1 MRPKKRVYARTLTS
15 TARPVHTSGC
25 HPVLRQNITAVIEIA
40 DRFIKFYYNENGYKA
55 SSRCA
60 QFRHDFFSAS
70 ILIHE
75 VVHAIGVI
83 RRGNLIEPSIRIDHP
98 DAEWGYAWEHFV
110 FGCVINPQDRTRSG
124 TYLLMRKAWADTSMA
139 EKAGGKEYCD
149 VPMSYIS
156 QWFQQETWNII
167 AEQGPTAI
175 RVPVANFKIQS
186 SRKYGGWVV
195 STNCLD
201 IKQDIIALHKQWNQ
215 QSRKFNDNALSV
227 SRSSRIFWRFRNTE
241 ALQKSNVPAPLRV
254 P

>member
-1 MRPKKRVYARTLTS
+1 MPLRLATELDCCNRDRGPVYRTL
-15 TARPVHTSGC
+15 
-25 HPVLRQNITAVIEIA
+25 LQQ
-40 DRFIKFYYNENGYKA
+40 NGYKA

-60 QFRHDFFSAS
+60 QVRQDFFFAS

-83 RRGNLIEPSIRIDHP
+83 HRGNLIEPSIRIDHP

-110 FGCVINPQDRTRSG
+110 FGYVINPQDRTRSG
-124 TYLLMRKAWADTSMA
+124 THLLMRKAWADTSMA

-149 VPMSYIS
+149 VPMSYIA

-167 AEQGPTAI
+167 AEQGATAI
-175 RVPVANFKIQS
+175 PLPVANFKIQS

-201 IKQDIIALHKQWNQ
+201 IKQDIIALIN
-215 QSRKFNDNALSV
+215 N
-227 SRSSRIFWRFRNTE
+227 
-241 ALQKSNVPAPLRV
+241 
-254 P
+254 